1 MSERIHALA
10 QHLLG
15 KSSIEECSLE
25 ELQHIT
31 KRFPYFAPAQFLLL
45 QKLKEAGSPDAAAQQ
60 RKAVLYFHDPL
71 QFDHF
76 LSADDYAMDDW
87 FAEEKEVH
95 EPSGINEFGDT
106 STDTVGE
113 TSTDTVAEVLPVV
126 TETEIQEEET
136 TDVEIKETA
145 DRFPAET
152 PTVFSDPD
160 ILTEEVVEA
169 PAEPAVLPVEPL
181 PEEPPVALIAQEE
194 VETIPE
200 PASENQPAETIAQA
214 TTDEAITPSSDTS
227 VTNNLQADTPIP
239 AAGGDLLFEPFH
251 TVDYFASQ
259 GIKVSAND
267 FSKDK
272 LSKQLRSFTE
282 WLKVMKRLP
291 AADMAQSP
299 QTTAEKSVANMASHS
314 VEESEIVTEA
324 MAEVWAKQGA
334 HQKAIE
340 TYNKLSLLNPSKKAY
355 FAAKIENLKGS

>member
-31 KRFPYFAPAQFLLL
+31 KRFPFFAPAQFLLL
-45 QKLKEAGSPDAAAQQ
+45 QKLNDIGSPDAVAQQ

-76 LSADDYAMDDW
+76 LSADAYARDDW
-87 FAEEKEVH
+87 FAEEKDA
-95 EPSGINEFGDT
+95 SGE
-106 STDTVGE
+106 TDTIA
-113 TSTDTVAEVLPVV
+113 VAESSTLAMEEILPET
-126 TETEIQEEET
+126 TEPEIQEEAPTTVRLTEPAELSTVET
-136 TDVEIKETA
+136 T
-145 DRFPAET
+145 
-152 PTVFSDPD
+152 TVFPDPD
-160 ILTEEVVEA
+160 ILTEEVVEP
-169 PAEPAVLPVEPL
+169 PAEPPVLPVEPL
-181 PEEPPVALIAQEE
+181 PEEPPVTLTTIEE
-194 VETIPE
+194 AEKIPE
-200 PASENQPAETIAQA
+200 PFTENETAETFAQA
-214 TTDEAITPSSDTS
+214 TTNEGEVAATETS
-227 VTNNLQADTPIP
+227 AAPVLQAETATP
-239 AAGGDLLFEPFH
+239 AAGKDLLFEPYH

-267 FSKDK
+267 VSKDK

-291 AADMAQSP
+291 AVDMT
-299 QTTAEKSVANMASHS
+299 QTPPSTAEKTVVNMASHS

-334 HQKAIE
+334 NQKAIE

>member
-31 KRFPYFAPAQFLLL
+31 KRFPFFAPAQFLLL
-45 QKLKEAGSPDAAAQQ
+45 QKLKDSGSPEAEAQQ

-76 LSADDYAMDDW
+76 LSADAYAMDDF
-87 FAEEKEVH
+87 FAEENVPVH
-95 EPSGINEFGDT
+95 AMDRNAFE
-106 STDTVGE
+106 E
-113 TSTDTVAEVLPVV
+113 TSTRTIEEVLPVA
-126 TETEIQEEET
+126 TEPEKPEEEPT
-136 TDVEIKETA
+136 PLMLDEPA
-145 DRFPAET
+145 DFPKAET
-152 PTVFSDPD
+152 SAVFPDPD
-160 ILTEEVVEA
+160 ILTEEVIET
-169 PAEPAVLPVEPL
+169 PAEPPMLLVEPL
-181 PEEPPVALIAQEE
+181 SEEPPVQLITKEE
-194 VETIPE
+194 DVAILETLSEPVNE
-200 PASENQPAETIAQA
+200 NETTETFSQATEDEVVVSASETNVAPVLQANMATPPAS
-214 TTDEAITPSSDTS
+214 
-227 VTNNLQADTPIP
+227 
-239 AAGGDLLFEPFH
+239 GDLLFEPYH

-259 GIKVSAND
+259 GIKVTAND
-267 FSKDK
+267 LSKDK

-291 AADMAQSP
+291 AAEMAGSP

>member
-31 KRFPYFAPAQFLLL
+31 KRFPFFAPAQFLLL
-45 QKLKEAGSPDAAAQQ
+45 EKLKAAGSPDAAAQQ

-76 LSADDYAMDDW
+76 LSADDYSMDDL
-87 FAEEKEVH
+87 FAEEKEASNEMATTSFAETPDASLAFINSTSI
-95 EPSGINEFGDT
+95 EP
-106 STDTVGE
+106 
-113 TSTDTVAEVLPVV
+113 
-126 TETEIQEEET
+126 EIQEEEPAVVRIEEPA
-136 TDVEIKETA
+136 DVPPTEA
-145 DRFPAET
+145 NFVFP
-152 PTVFSDPD
+152 DPD
-160 ILTEEVVEA
+160 ILSEEIEA
-169 PAEPAVLPVEPL
+169 PAEPPVLPVEPL
-181 PEEPPVALIAQEE
+181 PEEPPVTLTTKEE
-194 VETIPE
+194 VETVLQPNTENKTAETLI
-200 PASENQPAETIAQA
+200 PAS
-214 TTDEAITPSSDTS
+214 TDEVEVAAPE
-227 VTNNLQADTPIP
+227 TNAAPVLQSETTTP
-239 AAGGDLLFEPFH
+239 AASGDILFEPYH

-291 AADMAQSP
+291 AAEMAQSP
-299 QTTAEKSVANMASHS
+299 QSTAEKSVANMANHS

>member
-25 ELQHIT
+25 ELQHLT
-31 KRFPYFAPAQFLLL
+31 KRFPFFAPAQFLLL
-45 QKLKEAGSPDAAAQQ
+45 QKLNDTGSPDVVAQQ

-76 LSADDYAMDDW
+76 LSADVYAMDDW
-87 FAEEKEVH
+87 FVEEKAAGREMEASAV
-95 EPSGINEFGDT
+95 T
-106 STDTVGE
+106 STLAVE
-113 TSTDTVAEVLPVV
+113 EILP
-126 TETEIQEEET
+126 ET
-136 TDVEIKETA
+136 TEPGIGEEKPTAQRSTEPADVS
-145 DRFPAET
+145 PAET
-152 PTVFSDPD
+152 TPVFPDPD
-160 ILTEEVVEA
+160 ILTEEVIEA
-169 PAEPAVLPVEPL
+169 PAEQAVLPVEPL
-181 PEEPPVALIAQEE
+181 PEEHPEVLTTIEE
-194 VETIPE
+194 PETFAEAGPLE
-200 PASENQPAETIAQA
+200 TPAET
-214 TTDEAITPSSDTS
+214 TTAETPGLAAEHHAAPVVSVDTPS
-227 VTNNLQADTPIP
+227 NAE
-239 AAGGDLLFEPFH
+239 GGDILFEPYH

-267 FSKDK
+267 VSKDK

-291 AADMAQSP
+291 AVDMT
-299 QTTAEKSVANMASHS
+299 QTPPSTAEKTVVHMASHS